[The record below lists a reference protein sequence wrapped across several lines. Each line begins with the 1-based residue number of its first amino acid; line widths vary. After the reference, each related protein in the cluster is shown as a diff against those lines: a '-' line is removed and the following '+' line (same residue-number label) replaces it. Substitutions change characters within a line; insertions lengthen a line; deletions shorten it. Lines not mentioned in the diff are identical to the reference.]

1 MSVKQKL
8 SDLTQLVR
16 KERKVQV
23 IVLGCALVVLFL
35 IFHEPK
41 KRRRGPEIPHLNAQ
55 QSGEQLGASST
66 HELYNDLQQVVVQ
79 RLDTMQETQEQ
90 FRGELEKTNKR
101 IEENEIRTAEIFE
114 TLIKRV
120 ESQRTALPDY
130 SQSTGNG
137 DVPIGDTPLFPEEQ
151 ILAADS
157 LETFGE
163 VSNAGVVSPPSLPE
177 SDSRSAYI
185 APTDFVRVRLL
196 AGVNAPTDGSPY
208 PVLMELIGDVQ
219 SPDGA
224 SLPLGNARILAAAQG
239 SLIDSRALFRL
250 TSLTLRMPDG
260 EVQNLP
266 IDGYMVGED
275 GILGL
280 PGIPIDPLGK
290 VLASTAT
297 TGAMAGLGRAIATGQ
312 TTTITNGN
320 GGITTALTGDVATF
334 AAGQALAQPANLW
347 SQIIRERMEAAVP
360 VIQVYSG
367 REATAIFT
375 KGTAIPRLYE
385 LMTTEDDIFSQSD

>member
-1 MSVKQKL
+1 MSLKQKL

-23 IVLGCALVVLFL
+23 MALGMVFVVLFL
-35 IFHEPK
+35 VFHEPK
-41 KRRRGPEIPHLNAQ
+41 KRQRGPAITHLNAP
-55 QSGEQLGASST
+55 QSAEQLGASST

-79 RLDTMQETQEQ
+79 RLDTLQETQEQ
-90 FRGELEKTNKR
+90 FQGELEKTNKR

-120 ESQRTALPDY
+120 ESQRAALPDY
-130 SQSTGNG
+130 SQPSGNG
-137 DVPIGDTPLFPEEQ
+137 DIPVGDTPLFPEEQ

-163 VSNAGVVSPPSLPE
+163 ISNAGVVSPPSLPD
-177 SDSRSAYI
+177 SDPRSAYI

-297 TGAMAGLGRAIATGQ
+297 TGAMAGLGQGIATAQ
-312 TTTITNGN
+312 TTSVLNGN
-320 GGITTALTGDVATF
+320 GGTTTAFTGDLALF
-334 AAGQALAQPANLW
+334 AAGQAIAQPANLW
-347 SQIIRERMEAAVP
+347 SDIIRERMEAAVP

-375 KGTAIPRLYE
+375 QGAAIPRLYE
-385 LMTTEDDIFSQSD
+385 LMTTEDDIFAETD

>member
-1 MSVKQKL
+1 MSLKQKL
-8 SDLTQLVR
+8 SDLTQLLQ

-23 IVLGCALVVLFL
+23 IGLGIILVALFL

-41 KRRRGPEIPHLNAQ
+41 KRQRGPVITHLDAP
-55 QSGEQLGASST
+55 QSAEQLGASNT
-66 HELYNDLQQVVVQ
+66 HELYNDLQEVVIQ
-79 RLDTMQETQEQ
+79 RLDNLQESQEQ
-90 FRGELEKTNKR
+90 FQGELAKTNKR

-120 ESQRTALPDY
+120 ESQRAALPDY

-163 VSNAGVVSPPSLPE
+163 VADTGVVSPPVLAEADP
-177 SDSRSAYI
+177 RSAYI

-260 EVQNLP
+260 EVLNLS

-280 PGIPIDPLGK
+280 PGVPIDPLGK

-297 TGAMAGLGRAIATGQ
+297 TGVMAGMGQAMATGQ
-312 TTTITNGN
+312 ITNITNGN
-320 GGITTALTGDVATF
+320 GGVTSAFTGDMATF
-334 AAGQALAQPANLW
+334 ALGQGLAQPANLW
-347 SQIIRERMEAAVP
+347 SDIIRERMEAAVP

-375 KGTAIPRLYE
+375 QGTAIPRLYE
-385 LMTTEDDIFSQSD
+385 FMTTEDDIFAQTD

>member
-1 MSVKQKL
+1 MSLKQKL
-8 SDLTQLVR
+8 SDGIQLLQ

-23 IVLGCALVVLFL
+23 IALGIVLAALFL

-41 KRRRGPEIPHLNAQ
+41 KPRKGPVITHLNAP
-55 QSGEQLGASST
+55 QSADQLGASST
-66 HELYNDLQQVVVQ
+66 HELYNDLQQVVIQ
-79 RLDTMQETQEQ
+79 RLDNLQESQEQ
-90 FRGELEKTNKR
+90 VRGDLEKTNKR

-120 ESQRTALPDY
+120 ESQRTSIPDY
-130 SQSTGNG
+130 SQPNSNG
-137 DVPIGDTPLFPEEQ
+137 DLPIGDTPLFPEEQ

-163 VSNAGVVSPPSLPE
+163 VSNSGAVSPPSITE
-177 SDSRSAYI
+177 TDFRSAYI

-224 SLPLGNARILAAAQG
+224 SLALGNARVLAAAQG

-297 TGAMAGLGRAIATGQ
+297 TGAVAGMGQAMASAQVTNV
-312 TTTITNGN
+312 TNGN
-320 GGITTALTGDVATF
+320 GGVTSAFTGDMTTF
-334 AAGQALAQPANLW
+334 AIGQGLAHPANLW
-347 SQIIRERMEAAVP
+347 SDIIRERMQDAVP
-360 VIQVYSG
+360 
-367 REATAIFT
+367 
-375 KGTAIPRLYE
+375 
-385 LMTTEDDIFSQSD
+385 

>member
-1 MSVKQKL
+1 MSIKQKA
-8 SDLTQLVR
+8 SDLVQLLK
-16 KERKVQV
+16 KERKAQV
-23 IVLGCALVVLFL
+23 AAVLVGLAA
-35 IFHEPK
+35 IFMITYEPK
-41 KRRRGPEIPHLNAQ
+41 KPRPKPNLHRATTQ
-55 QSGEQLGASST
+55 QSSETLGMASAN
-66 HELYNDLQQVVVQ
+66 ELYDDLQKVVVQ
-79 RLDTMQETQEQ
+79 RLDVLQESQEQ
-90 FRGELEKTNKR
+90 FKTALDNTNKR

-120 ESQRTALPDY
+120 ESQRAALPEY
-130 SQSTGNG
+130 SQSSATDGK
-137 DVPIGDTPLFPEEQ
+137 PISDTPLFPEED

-163 VSNAGVVSPPSLPE
+163 VSDGGVVAPPILEDLDP
-177 SDSRSAYI
+177 RSAYI

-196 AGVNAPTDGSPY
+196 AGVNAPTTGAPY

-280 PGIPIDPLGK
+280 PGVPIDPLGK

-297 TGAMAGLGRAIATGQ
+297 TGAVAGLGQATSQAQVTTNNNGQ
-312 TTTITNGN
+312 SYI
-320 GGITTALTGDVATF
+320 TGDASLF
-334 AAGQALAQPANLW
+334 ALGQGASQSANVW
-347 SQIIRERMEAAVP
+347 SQMVRERMQAAIP
-360 VIQVYSG
+360 VVQVYSG

-375 KGTAIPRLYE
+375 EGTVIPRLYD
-385 LMTTEDDIFSQSD
+385 LISVEDDIFSGIN